1 MRTLISSSK
10 SLGGIYR
17 AIVIERVEE
26 SMDTEEMVK
35 NVRIY
40 IPALHRTQMP
50 FKLSADGSI
59 EGCVFKTVSQS
70 ITNVSS
76 PNSATDTEEMDEEN
90 DEEIEGDT
98 NTTENE
104 TAEETSTTSE
114 TETEEDQDIV
124 EDTTEDTSESLPPGL
139 YMKKNDYPVA
149 PISCWEV
156 CPQLETGDQVW
167 VIFENGDAEFPI
179 VVGSLG
185 AVLPSLSSF
194 AATSTMSTGMS
205 LDANDGF
212 IELIISVIWSQEAS
226 GEITGLHTGLPE
238 TDPFTLGKVGF
249 AKTKAVEVIKKS
261 FEYMDDTQKEE
272 LDPGGELRNWVNN
285 IAPNIDY
292 NDNSTWWSAN
302 EKFRDRVDKVVT
314 SEAGVK
320 SQNEC
325 AKELVRGYVSKIM
338 ENGVTDP
345 AVIIYVAD
353 ILNQYGANYI
363 TSSQYSSNV
372 KGKSLEDVHNWFSSN
387 NPQYKT
393 RRDNVYN
400 KVKELDESGQLAQY
414 QNYGSLSENR
424 GGSMTV
430 QQFLDMYNKVN
441 GNYTDQP
448 TQDFGGVSG
457 TECPELPRYYLWV
470 CFGIPKEKTEGIGN
484 GNEIAINVCNWDVT
498 KNHFYSV
505 DKSAGVMPGDIV
517 SLTSNT
523 EKGRLYGHTG
533 VVKTVESNGNFQII
547 DQWANAPNMAIS
559 SIEKS
564 RLIAIARPK

>member
-1 MRTLISSSK
+1 MPTLISSSK

-26 SMDTEEMVK
+26 STDIEEMVK

-76 PNSATDTEEMDEEN
+76 SNSSTDSEETNEES
-90 DEEIEGDT
+90 DG
-98 NTTENE
+98 NTTPAEG
-104 TAEETSTTSE
+104 EETSTTSE
-114 TETEEDQDIV
+114 ESQDVV
-124 EDTTEDTSESLPPGL
+124 EDTTEDTSESLPAGL

-194 AATSTMSTGMS
+194 GNISTLSTGMS
-205 LDANDGF
+205 LDANDEF

-226 GEITGLHTGLPE
+226 GEVTGLHTGLPE

-261 FEYMDDTQKEE
+261 FEYMNDTQKEE

-285 IAPNIDY
+285 IAPNINY
-292 NDNSTWWSAN
+292 NDNDTWWSAN
-302 EKFRDRVDKVVT
+302 KKFRDRVDKVVT

-320 SQNEC
+320 AQNEC
-325 AKELVRGYVSKIM
+325 AKELVRGYVSKIL

-345 AVIIYVAD
+345 GVIIYIAD
-353 ILNQYGANYI
+353 ILNQYGPNYI
-363 TSSQYSSNV
+363 TSSQYSSKV
-372 KGKSLEDVHNWFSSN
+372 KGKSLDDVHKWFSSN

-393 RRDNVYN
+393 RRNNVYN
-400 KVKELDESGQLAQY
+400 KVKALDESGQLAQY
-414 QNYGSLSENR
+414 KNYGSLSANR
-424 GGSMTV
+424 GGEMTI
-430 QQFLDMYNKVN
+430 QQFLDKYNRVN
-441 GNYTDQP
+441 GSYTNQP
-448 TQDFGGVSG
+448 PEDFGGVAG
-457 TECPELPRYYLWV
+457 TECPELPRYYIWK
-470 CFGIPKEKTEGIGN
+470 CFGVPREKTEGMGN
-484 GNEIAINVCNWDVT
+484 GNKVAINVCNRAAT
-498 KNHFYSV
+498 KNLFYPV
-505 DKSAGVMPGDIV
+505 DVSAGVMPGDIV
-517 SLTSNT
+517 SLTSNSV
-523 EKGRLYGHTG
+523 YGHTG
-533 VVKTVESNGNFQII
+533 VVKVVESNGNFQII
-547 DQWANAPNMAIS
+547 NQWAGISYMAVS
-559 SIEKS
+559 SVNKN